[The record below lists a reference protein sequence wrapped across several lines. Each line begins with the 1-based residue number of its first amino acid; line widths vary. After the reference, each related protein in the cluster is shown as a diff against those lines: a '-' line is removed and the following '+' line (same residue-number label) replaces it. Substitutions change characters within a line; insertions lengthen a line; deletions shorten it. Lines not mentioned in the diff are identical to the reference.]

1 VVLVCY
7 TMRILCTTALLLFA
21 LRGMHHVLPIFGVLF
36 LIGTGRAFSGTASS
50 ALLPHL
56 VPQEHFVNAV
66 TWGATIFQ
74 IANITGPAI
83 GGVLYTFPIQHILP
97 RGSLQT
103 GLAIP
108 RLGGASIVFAFT
120 LLTLVWFV
128 LLIASLD
135 VRPGRME
142 HRRVSADVI
151 LAGFRYVW
159 RSKLLLGSITLDL
172 LVVLLGG
179 AVALMPIFAH
189 EVLHTGPQGLGAL
202 RAAPSLGAL
211 FVSIW
216 LTFRPVGRH
225 AGAKMFV
232 AVAIYGAATIAF
244 GFSRSLWLSL
254 VVLTVVGASD
264 MVSVVVRSSMLQLAT
279 PIEMRGRVSAV
290 NSLFVSGSNELGEFE
305 SGVTA

>member
-1 VVLVCY
+1 
-7 TMRILCTTALLLFA
+7 M
-21 LRGMHHVLPIFGVLF
+21 
-36 LIGTGRAFSGTASS
+36 
-50 ALLPHL
+50 
-56 VPQEHFVNAV
+56 
-66 TWGATIFQ
+66 
-74 IANITGPAI
+74 
-83 GGVLYTFPIQHILP
+83 
-97 RGSLQT
+97 
-103 GLAIP
+103 
-108 RLGGASIVFAFT
+108 
-120 LLTLVWFV
+120 WFV

-135 VRPGRME
+135 VRPGRTE
-142 HRRVSADVI
+142 HRRVSAEVI

-189 EVLHTGPQGLGAL
+189 EVLLTGPQGLGAL

-216 LTFRPVGRH
+216 LTFRPVGRN

-232 AVAIYGAATIAF
+232 AMAIYGAATIAF

-254 VVLTVVGASD
+254 VVLIVVGASD
-264 MVSVVVRSSMLQLAT
+264 MVSVVVRSSMLELAT

-305 SGVTA
+305 SGVTAQWWGAVRAVVIGGIGSLAVTGLWSIFFPALRKVDQLTADALINAGWEARNSEEAAFVTTGAGPLPVVHNENSSGRGGKK